1 MSKRIHEL
9 AKEWDVQPKDLV
21 AGLEKLGI
29 RGKRS
34 QSSLTDEE
42 VQRVREALGLVP
54 RPTVAVGTE
63 RVVAERVVTERD
75 AGGDHLVTAREQT
88 TETRLRANV
97 IRRRTAREVLKSEDL
112 PPPSSTDSASS
123 EVPPALD
130 LEASVPPSLAEVP
143 PAALEPALPVAEP
156 IPAAAAP
163 PPAAAAPAPAAE
175 RPLPPPPAAAPEPA
189 APSASSAAPAGRPR
203 PARQVPGPVPAPPP
217 PGFEEMRG
225 VKVLGK
231 IDLRKP
237 AAPAPSPAARGA
249 EPAPGTEAA
258 AADGAPKKKKG
269 RKVIKKSD
277 MLDTME
283 RDFMRGGKRP
293 QKRRALPGKEQKK
306 TEITVPRA
314 SKRVIR
320 ISEVITVADL
330 ARAMGVKAGDVLKKL
345 LDMGMMATINQALDH
360 DTAALVA
367 AEFEHQV
374 ENVAFDVEQMLEAAE
389 AEGGEEKGAVRAPV
403 VTMMGH
409 VDHGKTS
416 LLDAIRSTN
425 VAEGEAGGIT
435 QHIGAYTVEVNG
447 RQVTFLD
454 TPGHEAFTA
463 MRARGAKVTDIVV
476 LVVAAD
482 DGVMPQTVEAINHA
496 RAAEVPIIVAINKI
510 DKDNANVERVHQ
522 QLAEQGIV
530 TRDYGGEHECVHLS
544 AKTGAGIDDLLT
556 TIVLSSDILELKAN
570 PDRNAIGT
578 IVDAHLER
586 GRGPVATVL
595 VQAGTLKVGDD
606 FVCGH
611 IYGRVRA
618 LADDR
623 GRSVNEAPPAT
634 PVVVSGMSEVPQA
647 GDIFQV
653 VGSEKAAR
661 QIALTKLTEKRT
673 QEAARDVAPRITLED
688 LARRAKEGEVKE
700 LSLVVKAD
708 AQGTLEA
715 LLAALQK
722 IEDPVVA
729 IKIVGQGVGQV
740 SDSDLLLAGVSN
752 AIIVCFNLK
761 PTPANTAAAER
772 AKVEV
777 RYYDV
782 IYKLTEDVERAAKGL
797 REPTYRQIRE
807 GRVEVITPIK
817 IPRLGIIAGSRVVE
831 GKVSRGG
838 WVKLFR
844 TREQVFEGRIS
855 SLKHFKEDVRE
866 MPAGQECGVG
876 LEGWEDF
883 QPGDSMETYRLERE
897 EI

>member
-1 MSKRIHEL
+1 MKAHEL
-9 AKEWDVQPKDLV
+9 ARELGISQKELVNFLQQRRLTRNAAAPLAPGAIEAARSAFKPTSVAVKIETNGDRRAVLPPTLSVKDL
-21 AGLEKLGI
+21 AEKLGV
-29 RGKRS
+29 S
-34 QSSLTDEE
+34 
-42 VQRVREALGLVP
+42 
-54 RPTVAVGTE
+54 
-63 RVVAERVVTERD
+63 
-75 AGGDHLVTAREQT
+75 
-88 TETRLRANV
+88 
-97 IRRRTAREVLKSEDL
+97 
-112 PPPSSTDSASS
+112 
-123 EVPPALD
+123 
-130 LEASVPPSLAEVP
+130 
-143 PAALEPALPVAEP
+143 PVE
-156 IPAAAAP
+156 
-163 PPAAAAPAPAAE
+163 
-175 RPLPPPPAAAPEPA
+175 
-189 APSASSAAPAGRPR
+189 
-203 PARQVPGPVPAPPP
+203 
-217 PGFEEMRG
+217 
-225 VKVLGK
+225 
-231 IDLRKP
+231 
-237 AAPAPSPAARGA
+237 
-249 EPAPGTEAA
+249 
-258 AADGAPKKKKG
+258 
-269 RKVIKKSD
+269 VIKKL
-277 MLDTME
+277 M
-283 RDFMRGGKRP
+283 
-293 QKRRALPGKEQKK
+293 
-306 TEITVPRA
+306 A
-314 SKRVIR
+314 SKI
-320 ISEVITVADL
+320 L
-330 ARAMGVKAGDVLKKL
+330 
-345 LDMGMMATINQALDH
+345 ATINQVIDFA
-360 DTAALVA
+360 TAEIVA
-367 AEFEHQV
+367 DEFGFTV
-374 ENVAFDVEQMLEAAE
+374 EPVASEDVVAVES
-389 AEGGEEKGAVRAPV
+389 AEGQGDV
-403 VTMMGH
+403 VTTSREELFSLANEDPAKLKARPPIVTVLGH

-416 LLDAIRSTN
+416 ILDAFRKTH
-425 VAEGEAGGIT
+425 VASGEAGGIT
-435 QHIGAYTVEVNG
+435 QRIGAYQVQTGDGSTVV
-447 RQVTFLD
+447 FID

-463 MRARGAKVTDIVV
+463 MRSRGARVTDVVV
-476 LVVAAD
+476 LVVA
-482 DGVMPQTVEAINHA
+482 
-496 RAAEVPIIVAINKI
+496 AINKI
-510 DKDNANVERVHQ
+510 DKDNANVDRVHQ

-530 TRDYGGEHECVHLS
+530 TRHYGGEHECVHLS
-544 AKTGAGIDDLLT
+544 ARTGKGIDDLLT

-623 GRSVNEAPPAT
+623 GQSVNEAAPAT

-661 QIALTKLTEKRT
+661 QIALTKLIERRA
-673 QEAARDVAPRITLED
+673 QEAARDVTPRITLED

-729 IKIVGQGVGQV
+729 IKIVGQGVGAV
-740 SDSDLLLAGVSN
+740 SDSDLLLASVSS

-761 PTPANTAAAER
+761 PTPASDRAADRE
-772 AKVEV
+772 KVEV

-844 TREQVFEGRIS
+844 AREQVFEGRVT

-866 MPAGQECGVG
+866 MPAGQECGIG
-876 LEGWEDF
+876 LEGWEEF
-883 QPGDSMETYRLERE
+883 LAGDTMETYRLERE

>member
-1 MSKRIHEL
+1 MKAHEL
-9 AKEWDVQPKDLV
+9 ARE
-21 AGLEKLGI
+21 LGI
-29 RGKRS
+29 S
-34 QSSLTDEE
+34 QKELVNFLQQRRLT
-42 VQRVREALGLVP
+42 R
-54 RPTVAVGTE
+54 
-63 RVVAERVVTERD
+63 
-75 AGGDHLVTAREQT
+75 
-88 TETRLRANV
+88 N
-97 IRRRTAREVLKSEDL
+97 
-112 PPPSSTDSASS
+112 
-123 EVPPALD
+123 
-130 LEASVPPSLAEVP
+130 
-143 PAALEPALPVAEP
+143 
-156 IPAAAAP
+156 AAAP
-163 PPAAAAPAPAAE
+163 LAPGAIEAARSAFKPTAVTPKIETNGDRRAT
-175 RPLPPPPAAAPEPA
+175 LPPTLSVKELAEKL
-189 APSASSAAPAGRPR
+189 SVS
-203 PARQVPGPVPAPPP
+203 PV
-217 PGFEEMRG
+217 E
-225 VKVLGK
+225 
-231 IDLRKP
+231 
-237 AAPAPSPAARGA
+237 
-249 EPAPGTEAA
+249 
-258 AADGAPKKKKG
+258 
-269 RKVIKKSD
+269 VIKKL
-277 MLDTME
+277 M
-283 RDFMRGGKRP
+283 
-293 QKRRALPGKEQKK
+293 
-306 TEITVPRA
+306 A
-314 SKRVIR
+314 SKILV
-320 ISEVITVADL
+320 
-330 ARAMGVKAGDVLKKL
+330 
-345 LDMGMMATINQALDH
+345 TINQVIDFA
-360 DTAALVA
+360 TAEIVA
-367 AEFEHQV
+367 DEFGYTV
-374 ENVAFDVEQMLEAAE
+374 EPVASEDVVAVESA
-389 AEGGEEKGAVRAPV
+389 GGQGDV
-403 VTMMGH
+403 VTTSREELFSLANEDPTKLKPRPPIVTVLGH

-416 LLDAIRSTN
+416 ILDVIRQTH
-425 VAEGEAGGIT
+425 VASGEAGGIT
-435 QHIGAYTVEVNG
+435 QRIGAYKIETADGHPVV
-447 RQVTFLD
+447 FID

-463 MRARGAKVTDIVV
+463 MRARGAQVTDLVV

-482 DGVMPQTVEAINHA
+482 DGVMPQTIEAIHHA
-496 RAAEVPIIVAINKI
+496 RAAKVPIIVAINKV

-530 TRDYGGEHECVHLS
+530 TRHYGGEYECVHLS
-544 AKTGAGIDDLLT
+544 AKTGKGIDDLLT

-570 PDRNAIGT
+570 PDRKAIGT

-623 GRSVNEAPPAT
+623 GLSVEEAPPAT

-661 QIALTKLTEKRT
+661 QIALTKLTEKRA

-715 LLAALQK
+715 LLTALQK

-729 IKIVGQGVGQV
+729 IKVVGQGVGAV
-740 SDSDLLLAGVSN
+740 SDSDLLLAGVSS

-761 PTPANTAAAER
+761 PTPASTAAAER

-817 IPRLGIIAGSRVVE
+817 IPRIGVIAGSRVVE

-844 TREQVFEGRIS
+844 PRASTTSGGGGPRVISGGQEQIHEARIN

-866 MPAGQECGVG
+866 MAAGQECGIG

-883 QPGDSMETYRLERE
+883 QPGDTMETYRLERE

>member
-1 MSKRIHEL
+1 MKAHEL
-9 AKEWDVQPKDLV
+9 ARELGISQKELVNFLQQRRLTRNTAAPLAPGAIEAARSAFKPATMTKIETNGDRRAVLPPTLSVKDL
-21 AGLEKLGI
+21 AEKL
-29 RGKRS
+29 
-34 QSSLTDEE
+34 
-42 VQRVREALGLVP
+42 
-54 RPTVAVGTE
+54 
-63 RVVAERVVTERD
+63 
-75 AGGDHLVTAREQT
+75 
-88 TETRLRANV
+88 
-97 IRRRTAREVLKSEDL
+97 
-112 PPPSSTDSASS
+112 
-123 EVPPALD
+123 
-130 LEASVPPSLAEVP
+130 SVS
-143 PAALEPALPVAEP
+143 PVE
-156 IPAAAAP
+156 
-163 PPAAAAPAPAAE
+163 
-175 RPLPPPPAAAPEPA
+175 
-189 APSASSAAPAGRPR
+189 
-203 PARQVPGPVPAPPP
+203 
-217 PGFEEMRG
+217 
-225 VKVLGK
+225 
-231 IDLRKP
+231 
-237 AAPAPSPAARGA
+237 
-249 EPAPGTEAA
+249 
-258 AADGAPKKKKG
+258 
-269 RKVIKKSD
+269 VIKKL
-277 MLDTME
+277 M
-283 RDFMRGGKRP
+283 
-293 QKRRALPGKEQKK
+293 
-306 TEITVPRA
+306 A
-314 SKRVIR
+314 SKILV
-320 ISEVITVADL
+320 
-330 ARAMGVKAGDVLKKL
+330 
-345 LDMGMMATINQALDH
+345 TINQVIDFA
-360 DTAALVA
+360 TAEVVA
-367 AEFEHQV
+367 DEFGYTV
-374 ENVAFDVEQMLEAAE
+374 EPVASEDVVAVES
-389 AEGGEEKGAVRAPV
+389 AEGEGNV
-403 VTMMGH
+403 VTTSREELFSLANEDPTKLKTRPPIVTVLGH

-416 LLDAIRSTN
+416 ILDAIRQTR
-425 VAEGEAGGIT
+425 VAAGEAGGIT
-435 QHIGAYTVEVNG
+435 QRIGAYKIETADGHPVV
-447 RQVTFLD
+447 FID

-463 MRARGAKVTDIVV
+463 MRARGAQVTDLVV

-482 DGVMPQTVEAINHA
+482 DGVMPQTVEAIHHA
-496 RAAEVPIIVAINKI
+496 RAAKVPIIVAINKI
-510 DKDNANVERVHQ
+510 DKDNANPDRVHQ

-530 TRDYGGEHECVHLS
+530 TRHYGGEHECVHLS
-544 AKTGAGIDDLLT
+544 AKTGKGIDDLLT

-570 PDRNAIGT
+570 PDRHAIGT

-623 GRSVNEAPPAT
+623 GGSVTDAPPAT
-634 PVVVSGMSEVPQA
+634 PVVVSGLSEVAQA

-661 QIALTKLTEKRT
+661 QIALTKLTEKRA

-729 IKIVGQGVGQV
+729 IKIVGQGVGAV
-740 SDSDLLLAGVSN
+740 SDSDLLLAGVSS
-752 AIIVCFNLK
+752 AIVVCFNLK
-761 PTPANTAAAER
+761 PTPSSTAAAER

-817 IPRLGIIAGSRVVE
+817 IPRTGLIAGSRVVE

-838 WVKLFR
+838 WVKLVR
-844 TREQVFEGRIS
+844 AREMVHEGRIN

-866 MPAGQECGVG
+866 MPAGQECGIG

-883 QPGDSMETYRLERE
+883 QPGDTMETYRLERE

>member
-1 MSKRIHEL
+1 MKAHEL
-9 AKEWDVQPKDLV
+9 ARE
-21 AGLEKLGI
+21 LGI
-29 RGKRS
+29 S
-34 QSSLTDEE
+34 QKELVNFLQQRRLT
-42 VQRVREALGLVP
+42 R
-54 RPTVAVGTE
+54 
-63 RVVAERVVTERD
+63 
-75 AGGDHLVTAREQT
+75 
-88 TETRLRANV
+88 N
-97 IRRRTAREVLKSEDL
+97 
-112 PPPSSTDSASS
+112 
-123 EVPPALD
+123 
-130 LEASVPPSLAEVP
+130 
-143 PAALEPALPVAEP
+143 
-156 IPAAAAP
+156 AAAP
-163 PPAAAAPAPAAE
+163 LAPGAIEAARSAFKPTTVAPKIE
-175 RPLPPPPAAAPEPA
+175 TNGNRQVVLPPTLSVKDLADKLGV
-189 APSASSAAPAGRPR
+189 S
-203 PARQVPGPVPAPPP
+203 PV
-217 PGFEEMRG
+217 E
-225 VKVLGK
+225 
-231 IDLRKP
+231 
-237 AAPAPSPAARGA
+237 
-249 EPAPGTEAA
+249 
-258 AADGAPKKKKG
+258 
-269 RKVIKKSD
+269 VIKKL
-277 MLDTME
+277 M
-283 RDFMRGGKRP
+283 
-293 QKRRALPGKEQKK
+293 
-306 TEITVPRA
+306 A
-314 SKRVIR
+314 SKI
-320 ISEVITVADL
+320 L
-330 ARAMGVKAGDVLKKL
+330 
-345 LDMGMMATINQALDH
+345 ATINQVIDFG
-360 DTAALVA
+360 TAEIVA
-367 AEFEHQV
+367 DEFGYTV
-374 ENVAFDVEQMLEAAE
+374 EPVASEDVVAVEAAE
-389 AEGGEEKGAVRAPV
+389 GDGDV
-403 VTMMGH
+403 VTTSREELFSLAKEDPSKLKPRPPIVTVLGH

-416 LLDAIRSTN
+416 ILDAIRQTH
-425 VAEGEAGGIT
+425 VAAGEAGGIT
-435 QHIGAYTVEVNG
+435 QRIGAYKIETADGHPVV
-447 RQVTFLD
+447 FID

-463 MRARGAKVTDIVV
+463 MRARGAQVTDLVV

-482 DGVMPQTVEAINHA
+482 DGVMPQTIEAIHHA
-496 RAAEVPIIVAINKI
+496 RAAKVPLVVAINKI
-510 DKDNANVERVHQ
+510 DKDNANVDRVHQ

-530 TRDYGGEHECVHLS
+530 VRHYGGEHECVHLS
-544 AKTGAGIDDLLT
+544 AKTGRGIDDLLT

-634 PVVVSGMSEVPQA
+634 PVVVSGMSEVAQA

-673 QEAARDVAPRITLED
+673 AEAARDVTPRITLED

-729 IKIVGQGVGQV
+729 IKVVGQGVGAV

-752 AIIVCFNLK
+752 AIIVCFNIK
-761 PTPANTAAAER
+761 PTPAATAAAER

-807 GRVEVITPIK
+807 GRVEVLIPIK
-817 IPRLGIIAGSRVVE
+817 IPRLGIIAGSRVLE

-844 TREQVFEGRIS
+844 GREMVFEGRIN

-866 MPAGQECGVG
+866 MPAGQECGIG
-876 LEGWEDF
+876 LEGYEAF
-883 QPGDSMETYRLERE
+883 QAGDTMETYRLERE

>member
-1 MSKRIHEL
+1 MKAHEL
-9 AKEWDVQPKDLV
+9 ARELGISQKELVNFLQQRRLTRNAAAPLAPGAIEAARSAFKPTTVMTKIETNGDRRATLPPNLSVKDL
-21 AGLEKLGI
+21 AEKLGV
-29 RGKRS
+29 S
-34 QSSLTDEE
+34 
-42 VQRVREALGLVP
+42 
-54 RPTVAVGTE
+54 
-63 RVVAERVVTERD
+63 
-75 AGGDHLVTAREQT
+75 
-88 TETRLRANV
+88 
-97 IRRRTAREVLKSEDL
+97 
-112 PPPSSTDSASS
+112 
-123 EVPPALD
+123 
-130 LEASVPPSLAEVP
+130 
-143 PAALEPALPVAEP
+143 PV
-156 IPAAAAP
+156 
-163 PPAAAAPAPAAE
+163 
-175 RPLPPPPAAAPEPA
+175 
-189 APSASSAAPAGRPR
+189 
-203 PARQVPGPVPAPPP
+203 
-217 PGFEEMRG
+217 
-225 VKVLGK
+225 
-231 IDLRKP
+231 D
-237 AAPAPSPAARGA
+237 
-249 EPAPGTEAA
+249 
-258 AADGAPKKKKG
+258 
-269 RKVIKKSD
+269 VIKKLMASRIFAN
-277 MLDTME
+277 MNQVI
-283 RDFMRGGKRP
+283 DF
-293 QKRRALPGKEQKK
+293 A
-306 TEITVPRA
+306 TAEI
-314 SKRVIR
+314 
-320 ISEVITVADL
+320 VADEFGFTVEPV
-330 ARAMGVKAGDVLKKL
+330 ASEDVVAVESGEGGGDVVTTSREELFSLANEDPSKLKPRPP
-345 LDMGMMATINQALDH
+345 I
-360 DTAALVA
+360 
-367 AEFEHQV
+367 
-374 ENVAFDVEQMLEAAE
+374 
-389 AEGGEEKGAVRAPV
+389 
-403 VTMMGH
+403 VTVLGH

-416 LLDAIRSTN
+416 ILDAIRKTH
-425 VAEGEAGGIT
+425 VAAGEAGGIT
-435 QHIGAYTVEVNG
+435 QRIGAYKIETADGHPVV
-447 RQVTFLD
+447 FID

-463 MRARGAKVTDIVV
+463 MRARGAQVTDLVV

-482 DGVMPQTVEAINHA
+482 DGVMPQTIEAIHHA
-496 RAAEVPIIVAINKI
+496 RAAKAPIVVAINKI
-510 DKDNANVERVHQ
+510 DRENANPDRVHQ

-530 TRDYGGEHECVHLS
+530 VRHYGGEYECVHLS
-544 AKTGAGIDDLLT
+544 ARTGKGIDDLLT

-570 PDRNAIGT
+570 PDRNALGT

-661 QIALTKLTEKRT
+661 QIALTKLTEKRSL
-673 QEAARDVAPRITLED
+673 EAARDVTPRITLED

-729 IKIVGQGVGQV
+729 IKVVGQGVGAV
-740 SDSDLLLAGVSN
+740 SDADLLLASVSS

-761 PTPANTAAAER
+761 PTPAQTAAAER

-817 IPRLGIIAGSRVVE
+817 IPRTGIIAGSRVVE

-844 TREQVFEGRIS
+844 GREMIHEGRIN
-855 SLKHFKEDVRE
+855 SLKHFKEDARE
-866 MPAGQECGVG
+866 ILAGQECGIG

-883 QPGDSMETYRLERE
+883 QPGDVMETYRLERE

>member
-1 MSKRIHEL
+1 MKAHEL
-9 AKEWDVQPKDLV
+9 ARELGISQKELVNFLQQRRLTRNVAAPLAPSAIDAARSAFKPASVAVKIETNGDRRVVLPPTLTVKDL
-21 AGLEKLGI
+21 AEKLGV
-29 RGKRS
+29 
-34 QSSLTDEE
+34 SSVE
-42 VQRVREALGLVP
+42 
-54 RPTVAVGTE
+54 
-63 RVVAERVVTERD
+63 
-75 AGGDHLVTAREQT
+75 
-88 TETRLRANV
+88 
-97 IRRRTAREVLKSEDL
+97 
-112 PPPSSTDSASS
+112 
-123 EVPPALD
+123 
-130 LEASVPPSLAEVP
+130 
-143 PAALEPALPVAEP
+143 
-156 IPAAAAP
+156 
-163 PPAAAAPAPAAE
+163 
-175 RPLPPPPAAAPEPA
+175 
-189 APSASSAAPAGRPR
+189 
-203 PARQVPGPVPAPPP
+203 
-217 PGFEEMRG
+217 
-225 VKVLGK
+225 
-231 IDLRKP
+231 
-237 AAPAPSPAARGA
+237 
-249 EPAPGTEAA
+249 
-258 AADGAPKKKKG
+258 
-269 RKVIKKSD
+269 VIKKL
-277 MLDTME
+277 M
-283 RDFMRGGKRP
+283 
-293 QKRRALPGKEQKK
+293 
-306 TEITVPRA
+306 A
-314 SKRVIR
+314 SKILANINQVIDFATAE
-320 ISEVITVADL
+320 IVADEFGFTVEPV
-330 ARAMGVKAGDVLKKL
+330 ASEDV
-345 LDMGMMATINQALDH
+345 
-360 DTAALVA
+360 VA
-367 AEFEHQV
+367 V
-374 ENVAFDVEQMLEAAE
+374 EAAE
-389 AEGGEEKGAVRAPV
+389 GDGDV
-403 VTMMGH
+403 VTTSREELFSLAKEDQSKLKSRPPIVTVLGH

-416 LLDAIRSTN
+416 ILDSIRQTR
-425 VAEGEAGGIT
+425 VAAGEAGGIT
-435 QHIGAYTVEVNG
+435 QRIGAYKIETADGHPVV
-447 RQVTFLD
+447 FID

-463 MRARGAKVTDIVV
+463 MRARGAQVTDLVV

-482 DGVMPQTVEAINHA
+482 DGVMPQTVEAIHHA
-496 RAAEVPIIVAINKI
+496 RAAKVPIIVAINKI
-510 DKDNANVERVHQ
+510 DKDNANPDRVHQ

-530 TRDYGGEHECVHLS
+530 TRHYGGEYECVHLS
-544 AKTGAGIDDLLT
+544 ARTGKGIDDLLT

-634 PVVVSGMSEVPQA
+634 PVVVSGMSEVAQA

-653 VGSEKAAR
+653 VASERAAR
-661 QIALTKLTEKRT
+661 QIALTKLTERRAA
-673 QEAARDVAPRITLED
+673 EAARDVAPRITLED

-715 LLAALQK
+715 VLAALQK

-729 IKIVGQGVGQV
+729 IKIVGQGVGAV
-740 SDSDLLLAGVSN
+740 SDSDLLLASVSS

-761 PTPANTAAAER
+761 PTPASTAAAER

-807 GRVEVITPIK
+807 GTVEVVTPIK
-817 IPRLGIIAGSRVVE
+817 IPRTGIIAGSRVVE

-844 TREQVFEGRIS
+844 SREQVFEGRIS

-866 MPAGQECGVG
+866 MPAGQECGIG

-883 QPGDSMETYRLERE
+883 QPGDAMETYRLERE

>member
-1 MSKRIHEL
+1 MKAHEL
-9 AKEWDVQPKDLV
+9 ARELGISQKELLNFLQQHDRRRSHNPSAPLAQTVIDAARSAFKPATVTKIETNGDRRVVLPPTLSVKDL
-21 AGLEKLGI
+21 GEKLGV
-29 RGKRS
+29 S
-34 QSSLTDEE
+34 
-42 VQRVREALGLVP
+42 
-54 RPTVAVGTE
+54 
-63 RVVAERVVTERD
+63 
-75 AGGDHLVTAREQT
+75 
-88 TETRLRANV
+88 
-97 IRRRTAREVLKSEDL
+97 
-112 PPPSSTDSASS
+112 
-123 EVPPALD
+123 
-130 LEASVPPSLAEVP
+130 
-143 PAALEPALPVAEP
+143 PVE
-156 IPAAAAP
+156 
-163 PPAAAAPAPAAE
+163 
-175 RPLPPPPAAAPEPA
+175 
-189 APSASSAAPAGRPR
+189 
-203 PARQVPGPVPAPPP
+203 
-217 PGFEEMRG
+217 
-225 VKVLGK
+225 
-231 IDLRKP
+231 
-237 AAPAPSPAARGA
+237 
-249 EPAPGTEAA
+249 
-258 AADGAPKKKKG
+258 
-269 RKVIKKSD
+269 VIKKL
-277 MLDTME
+277 M
-283 RDFMRGGKRP
+283 
-293 QKRRALPGKEQKK
+293 
-306 TEITVPRA
+306 A
-314 SKRVIR
+314 SKI
-320 ISEVITVADL
+320 L
-330 ARAMGVKAGDVLKKL
+330 
-345 LDMGMMATINQALDH
+345 ATINQVIDFG
-360 DTAALVA
+360 TAEIVA
-367 AEFEHQV
+367 DEFGYTV
-374 ENVAFDVEQMLEAAE
+374 EPVASEDVVAVEAAE
-389 AEGGEEKGAVRAPV
+389 GDGDV
-403 VTMMGH
+403 VTTSRVELFSLANEDPAKLKARPPIVTALGN

-416 LLDAIRSTN
+416 ILDAIRQTR
-425 VAEGEAGGIT
+425 VAAGEAGGIT
-435 QHIGAYTVEVNG
+435 QRIGAYKIETADGHPVV
-447 RQVTFLD
+447 FID

-463 MRARGAKVTDIVV
+463 MRARGAQVTDLVV

-482 DGVMPQTVEAINHA
+482 DGVMPQTVEAIHHA
-496 RAAEVPIIVAINKI
+496 RAAKVPIIVAINKV
-510 DKDNANVERVHQ
+510 DKDNANVDRVHQ

-530 TRDYGGEHECVHLS
+530 TRHYGGEHECVHLS

-623 GRSVNEAPPAT
+623 GRSVTDAPPAT

-661 QIALTKLTEKRT
+661 QIALTKLIEKRT

-729 IKIVGQGVGQV
+729 IKIVGQGVGAV
-740 SDSDLLLAGVSN
+740 SDSDLLLASVSS

-761 PTPANTAAAER
+761 PTPASTAAAER

-817 IPRLGIIAGSRVVE
+817 IPRLGVIAGSRVVE

-876 LEGWEDF
+876 LEGWEEF
-883 QPGDSMETYRLERE
+883 QPGDTMETYRLERE